1 MIKAPESEEGAAPRR
16 IGAWGAAFIAFN
28 GAVGAGIFGLP
39 GKLDEAVGG
48 FAPWLLLLAGGA
60 VMLVALC
67 LADLAARF
75 DRSGGP
81 QLYVTEAFGPFAG
94 FQAGW
99 LIYSSRIAATAANA
113 TVLAAYATALWPA
126 FDKGLVAAAAILIVT
141 AINLLHLHR
150 VAAGLGMLALLK
162 LVPIVLLIVAGIGFA
177 TPDTTLP
184 DFGAVEGVALA
195 ALYAFVGFEAASIP
209 AGETRNPRRAIPLAL
224 LGTVALITLTYVLVQ
239 LAYHAASIGGSDRPL
254 ADLAA
259 LRLGP
264 WGTSLIAVTAIVSV
278 FANITSAVAATP
290 RLTAA
295 LADEGRLPAW
305 FGKRSATTAAPIASI
320 LVYGALALAFAATG
334 TFIFLAVVSSLARLM
349 VYAASAAAVTA
360 FDRRDGRVRPV
371 RGIAIPILVL
381 ILCGWAAAQSSGKE
395 WATLAA
401 FVATGTL
408 LYAIASRRA

>member
-1 MIKAPESEEGAAPRR
+1 MTEDGAAPRR

-67 LADLAARF
+67 LADLASRF

-113 TVLAAYATALWPA
+113 TVLAAYAAALWPA
-126 FDKGLVAAAAILIVT
+126 LPEALIAAGAIVIVT
-141 AINLLHLHR
+141 LINLLHLHR
-150 VAAGLGMLALLK
+150 VAAGLGMLALVK
-162 LVPIVLLIVAGIGFA
+162 LVAILVLVVVGIGYA
-177 TPDTTLP
+177 SPDATLP
-184 DFGAVEGVALA
+184 DFGAVESVALA

-239 LAYHAASIGGSDRPL
+239 LAYHGAAIGGSDRPL
-254 ADLAA
+254 AELAA

-264 WGTSLIAVTAIVSV
+264 WGATLIAVTAIVSV
-278 FANITSAVAATP
+278 FANIASAVAATP

-295 LADEGRLPAW
+295 LADERRLPAW
-305 FGKRSATTAAPIASI
+305 FGKRSAATAAPVASI
-320 LVYGALALAFAATG
+320 LVYGALALTLAVSG
-334 TFIFLAVVSSLARLM
+334 TFIFLAVVSSLARLF

-360 FDRRDGRVRPV
+360 FDRRDERIRPI
-371 RGIAIPILVL
+371 RGIVVPLIVL
-381 ILCGWAAAQSSGKE
+381 ALCGWAAAQSSGKE
-395 WATLAA
+395 WATLGA
-401 FVATGTL
+401 FVAAGTL
-408 LYAIASRRA
+408 FYFIASRRP

>member
-1 MIKAPESEEGAAPRR
+1 MSEPAGPDATAPRR
-16 IGAWGAAFIAFN
+16 MGAWGAAFIAFN

-39 GKLDEAVGG
+39 GKLDQAVGA

-67 LADLAARF
+67 LADLAARY

-99 LIYSSRIAATAANA
+99 LIYASRIAATAANA
-113 TVLAAYATALWPA
+113 TVLAAYAAALWPA
-126 FDKGLVAAAAILIVT
+126 LPQGPVAAAAIVFVT
-141 AINLLHLHR
+141 AINLLHLNR
-150 VAAGLGMLALLK
+150 VAAGLGLLAIAKLLPLAI
-162 LVPIVLLIVAGIGFA
+162 LVIAGIGFA
-177 TPDTTLP
+177 SPDVTLP
-184 DFGAVEGVALA
+184 DFGAVESVALV
-195 ALYAFVGFEAASIP
+195 ALYAFVGFEAAAIP
-209 AGETRNPRRAIPLAL
+209 AGETRDPRRAIPRAL
-224 LGTVALITLTYVLVQ
+224 LGTVALITVTYVLVQ
-239 LAYHAASIGGSDRPL
+239 LAYSAAAIGGSDRPL

-264 WGTSLIAVTAIVSV
+264 WGAALIAITAIVSV

-295 LADEGRLPAW
+295 LADEGRLPPW
-305 FGKRSATTAAPIASI
+305 FGKRSAVTAAPIASI
-320 LVYGALALAFAATG
+320 LAYGALALILAATG
-334 TFIFLAVVSSLARLM
+334 SFIFLAVVSSLARLF

-360 FDRRDGRVRPV
+360 FDRRNGRLRPIM
-371 RGIAIPILVL
+371 GIAIPLIVL
-381 ILCGWAAAQSSGKE
+381 ILCGWAAAQSSATE

-401 FVATGTL
+401 FVAAGTL
-408 LYAIASRRA
+408 LYLAASRRL

>member
-1 MIKAPESEEGAAPRR
+1 MIQDDPAPRR

-75 DRSGGP
+75 ERSGGP

-113 TVLAAYATALWPA
+113 TVLAAYAAALWPA
-126 FDKGLVAAAAILIVT
+126 LPQALVAASAIVIVT

-150 VAAGLGMLALLK
+150 VVAGLGLFALVK
-162 LVPIVLLIVAGIGFA
+162 LVPILALVVVGIGFA
-177 TPDTTLP
+177 SPDATLP

-239 LAYHAASIGGSDRPL
+239 LAYHAAAIGGSDRPL

-264 WGTSLIAVTAIVSV
+264 WGTTLIAVTAIVSV

-295 LADEGRLPAW
+295 LADERRLPAW
-305 FGKRSATTAAPIASI
+305 FGRRSTVTAAPVVSI
-320 LVYGALALAFAATG
+320 LVYGALSLALATTG
-334 TFIFLAVVSSLARLM
+334 TFLFLAVVSSLARLF

-360 FDRRDGRVRPV
+360 FDRREGRIRPIIGV
-371 RGIAIPILVL
+371 AVPLTVL
-381 ILCGWAAAQSSGKE
+381 LLCGWAAAQSSGKE

-408 LYAIASRRA
+408 LYFIASRRP